1 MKKSASYK
9 KSEGTLKKRRELGMH
24 LSGKEFSLR
33 IDFQDEIPKRDFGF
47 VDLGNGFRKT
57 VRKK

>member
-9 KSEGTLKKRRELGMH
+9 KSDGTLKKRRELGMH

-33 IDFQDEIPKRDFGF
+33 IDFKDEITERDFEF
-47 VDLGNGFRKT
+47 VDLGNGFQKV